1 MKALDPTA
9 SSLAIRSADEKGA
22 VDAPFIILIPVY
34 NDWSALEML
43 LGALDT
49 ALLASNLTAEI
60 LVVDDGSA
68 STYKDEGMPEWAFKA
83 IRSVEILEL
92 ARNLGHQRAITIG
105 LAYIEDNKRC
115 QAVVVMDGDGEDDP
129 KDVPRLIQAYREE
142 DRSKVVFALRAKRSE
157 SLAFRVCYSLYRA
170 SYFMLSGSKVRFGNF
185 SIIPYPL
192 LRRLVVVSEIWN
204 HYAAGVLKAKIPY
217 KEIPTNRSR
226 RLLGRSRMSF
236 VSLVMHGLG
245 AISVHGDVAGV
256 RALIAT
262 VLLIAVSL
270 IAISIV
276 VVIRATTDLAIPG
289 WASTLTAS
297 FFIILMQAV
306 MVALLF
312 AFMVLN
318 SRSSS
323 GFLPRRDYVYFVSS
337 TRKIFPRHDHA

>member
-1 MKALDPTA
+1 METFNPALYSSTA
-9 SSLAIRSADEKGA
+9 RTADEKNA
-22 VDAPFIILIPVY
+22 ADAPFIILIPVY
-34 NDWSALEML
+34 NDWA
-43 LGALDT
+43 ALDMLFN
-49 ALLASNLTAEI
+49 ALDAALAGSKLTADV
-60 LVVDDGSA
+60 LVVDDGSTVSYNEA
-68 STYKDEGMPEWAFKA
+68 NQGEKAFDA
-83 IRSVEILEL
+83 IQSIEILEL
-92 ARNLGHQRAITIG
+92 ARNLGHQRAIAVG

-115 QAVVVMDGDGEDDP
+115 QAVIVMDADGEDDP
-129 KDVPRLIQAYREE
+129 KDVPRLIQAYNDEA
-142 DRSKVVFALRAKRSE
+142 RSKVVFALRAKRSE
-157 SLAFRVCYSLYRA
+157 SLVFKIFYSLYRTI
-170 SYFMLSGSKVRFGNF
+170 YYLLSGSKVRFGNF
-185 SIIPYPL
+185 SIIPYQL

-204 HYAAGVLKAKIPY
+204 HYAAGILKARIPY

-226 RLLGRSRMSF
+226 RLDGRSSMSF
-236 VSLVMHGLG
+236 VSLVLHGLG
-245 AISVHGDVAGV
+245 AISVHGDVVGV

-262 VLLIAVSL
+262 VLLIIISA

-323 GFLPRRDYVYFVSS
+323 GFLPRRDYVYFVLS
-337 TRKIFPRHDHA
+337 TRRVFPGNDRS